1 MRSSIQRVMVLAAAL
16 SLAVA
21 ASAGVIDAR
30 QTVKARKEHLK
41 ALGKSMKSLRDEA
54 GSWHPNWASIENDA
68 AAVAKG
74 AAALPTWFPAGSGRG
89 DGVKTK
95 ALAAIWLKPAD
106 FQNASRAFATQ
117 ADNLVDAAK
126 TQNVALVRRQAKAVG
141 RTCGGCHR
149 RFRAHFD

>member
-1 MRSSIQRVMVLAAAL
+1 MSVQRVLVLAAAL

-30 QTVKARKEHLK
+30 QVIKARKEHLK

-54 GSWHPNWASIENDA
+54 DGWHPNWPSIENDA
-68 AAVAKG
+68 AAIANG
-74 AAALPTWFPAGSGRG
+74 ATDLPTWFPAGSDRAT
-89 DGVKTK
+89 GVKTK

-106 FQNASRAFATQ
+106 FQNASRAFAVQ
-117 ADNLVDAAK
+117 ANKLVEVLK
-126 TQNVALVRRQAKAVG
+126 TQDAGSVRRQAKAVG

-149 RFRAHFD
+149 HFRAHRD

>member
-1 MRSSIQRVMVLAAAL
+1 MSIQRVLVLAATW

-30 QTVKARKEHLK
+30 QIIKARKEHLK

-54 GSWHPNWASIENDA
+54 DSWHPNWASIENDA
-68 AAVAKG
+68 AAISK
-74 AAALPTWFPAGSGRG
+74 AATDLPTWFPAGSGRTA
-89 DGVKTK
+89 GVKTK

-117 ADNLVDAAK
+117 ANQLVEVAKRQDAGS
-126 TQNVALVRRQAKAVG
+126 LRRQAKAVG

-149 RFRAHFD
+149 HFRAHFD

>member
-1 MRSSIQRVMVLAAAL
+1 MRLSIQRVMFIAGAL

-21 ASAGVIDAR
+21 ASAGVIDAG
-30 QTVKARKEHLK
+30 QIVKARKEHLK

-54 GSWHPNWASIENDA
+54 GSWHPNWASIEDNA

-89 DGVKTK
+89 VGVKTK

-117 ADNLVDAAK
+117 ADKLVEVAK
-126 TQNVALVRRQAKAVG
+126 TQDAASVRGQAKAVG

-149 RFRAHFD
+149 HFRAHFD